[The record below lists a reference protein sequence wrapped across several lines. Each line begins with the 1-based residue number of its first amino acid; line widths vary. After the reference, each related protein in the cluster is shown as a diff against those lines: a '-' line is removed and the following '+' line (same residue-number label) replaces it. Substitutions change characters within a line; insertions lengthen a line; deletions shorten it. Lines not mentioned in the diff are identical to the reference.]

1 MKLTRIIPLAA
12 GFLLLS
18 GCITNPGDTQ
28 NLKQRSGPVHLQS
41 NGQSPAD
48 LTNGRHIVPVRML
61 QNTAYVS
68 LDDVTKATGYHG
80 AWLRD
85 GTYGVGDHDA
95 AWTFTSAESTAI
107 RTGKKI
113 KMPATAVK
121 EGNRLYVPVSGFRKL
136 FGDVTVFAIESDNVA
151 FFPKPTPHETG
162 ASGKHSTFADDP
174 AAKPAMEAT
183 IAGTEAAGML
193 AFAKKFLGIKY
204 EFGTGAYEH
213 TGTFDCSSFTQY
225 VYRRFGVTLP
235 RVAGQQAKEGTF
247 VARDML
253 RVGDLLF
260 FYVPGRYKSN
270 NVVGHVGMYMGD
282 GNMIH
287 SSPQPQAG
295 VQITPI
301 NKLYWRDTFLY
312 AKRFLTP

>member
-1 MKLTRIIPLAA
+1 MKLMRFIPLAA

-18 GCITNPGDTQ
+18 GCITNPGDTL
-28 NLKQRSGPVHLQS
+28 NLKQHSGPVKVQS

-48 LTNGRHIVPVRML
+48 LSEGRHIVPVRML

-80 AWLRD
+80 AWLRN

-95 AWTFTSAESTAI
+95 AWTFKTAESTAA
-107 RTGKKI
+107 RAGKKI
-113 KMPATAVK
+113 QMPATAVK
-121 EGNRLYVPVSGFRKL
+121 EGNRLYVPVSGLQKL

-151 FFPKPTPHETG
+151 FFPKPSPHETG
-162 ASGKHSTFADDP
+162 TSGKHANFADDP
-174 AAKPAMEAT
+174 AAKPAMAVAAEGKEAL
-183 IAGTEAAGML
+183 AML

-204 EFGTGAYEH
+204 EFGTGTYEQS
-213 TGTFDCSSFTQY
+213 GTFDCSSFTQY
-225 VYRRFGVTLP
+225 VYGKFGVTLP
-235 RVAGQQAKEGTF
+235 RVAGQQAEQGTF

-270 NVVGHVGMYMGD
+270 KAVGHVGMYTGD

-287 SSPQPQAG
+287 SSPFPDNG

-301 NKLYWRDTFLY
+301 NNPYWKDTFLY
-312 AKRFLTP
+312 AKRYITP

>member
-1 MKLTRIIPLAA
+1 MKLIRIIPLAA
-12 GFLLLS
+12 CFLLLS

-28 NLKQRSGPVHLQS
+28 DLKQHSGPVKVQS

-48 LTNGRHIVPVRML
+48 LTEGRHIVPVRML

-95 AWTFTSAESTAI
+95 AWTFRTAESTAV
-107 RTGKKI
+107 RAGKKI

-151 FFPKPTPHETG
+151 FFPKPSPHETG
-162 ASGKHSTFADDP
+162 ASGKHSSFADDP
-174 AAKPAMEAT
+174 AAKPAMEVA
-183 IAGTEAAGML
+183 ISGNKAAGML
-193 AFAKKFLGIKY
+193 AFAKKRLGIKY
-204 EFGTGAYEH
+204 EFGTEAYKKS
-213 TGTFDCSSFTQY
+213 GNFDCSSFTQY
-225 VYRRFGVTLP
+225 VYANYGVTLP
-235 RVAGQQAKEGTF
+235 RVAGQQAEQGTF
-247 VARDML
+247 VARDKL

-270 NVVGHVGMYMGD
+270 KVVGHVGLYMGD

-287 SSPQPQAG
+287 SSPMPKDG
-295 VQITPI
+295 VQITSI
-301 NKLYWRDTFLY
+301 NNTYWKDTFLY
-312 AKRFLTP
+312 SKRYITP